1 MLPIGIGQAL
11 AFDVNH
17 SFLPRIFDCPIIP
30 TDSWAEKSMAKIAD
44 QYLTIDP
51 WKIIERGF
59 HAERSRVSESIF
71 SLGNEHMGIRGSFDE
86 GYSGDSLV
94 GSYLNGIYEE
104 HFLSEPMTYK
114 GISNRICFM
123 VNTVNWL
130 YTRIQLGDEVLD
142 LRHSRFSNFL
152 RHLDLRTGEL
162 RREFI
167 WKTKSGAELK
177 LEFSR
182 FLSMKTNELGFQRIS
197 LLPQNFSGPLTIT
210 LAMDFSIQH
219 EMYRRNFWNCPQ
231 KAAEDGAWS
240 ILGVTRNIHHKLFA
254 GFKILSEMTADIQ
267 NLDEDQFIGC
277 RFNLNLTQGQEHH
290 LDRAAVLYTTRNPG
304 DGTGVTW
311 SQGRSLLDQLETVNY
326 PEAVKENA
334 RYWQTF
340 WDQSDITIEGDPE
353 AQQGIRYCIF
363 QMQQTY
369 RGTIEGTN
377 IGAKGLT
384 GEAYNGNTFWDTETY
399 CLPYYLFSNPK
410 AAKALIGFRHKTLP
424 QALARAKSLDCRG
437 ACYPVATTDGTES
450 CTLWQ
455 HASLQLQPTTSVA
468 YAIWHYVRITQDLD
482 FLFGPG
488 AELLIHICRFLAN
501 RGQWSPRRN
510 TFGYYAV
517 MGPDEFH
524 MMVNN
529 NCYTNFMAQQTF
541 RYTLKVLAEMAPE
554 KKNGLLQ
561 QLACPPEELGTWQNI
576 SDHMFLPRNA
586 ETGVFEQHEGF
597 FDLPHID
604 VDSIPVQE
612 FPLYQNW
619 SYDRIYR
626 YDMIKQPDVLMFL
639 FLYNQSFSRE
649 EKQANY
655 DYYEP
660 RCIHESSLSPSLH
673 SIIAAELG
681 RQAEAFELFKFA
693 TRIDLDNYNRNTAE
707 GIHLTSIAGAWM
719 NVVYGYGGFRS
730 DGERL
735 VFHPTIPPHWKTYRF
750 QIVYRNSIIRVDVT
764 QKQARIQL
772 MEGAPL
778 SALVCGRLY
787 EINRDGLVVSI

>member
-1 MLPIGIGQAL
+1 
-11 AFDVNH
+11 V
-17 SFLPRIFDCPIIP
+17 
-30 TDSWAEKSMAKIAD
+30 EKIMAKIAD

-51 WKIIERGF
+51 WKIIESGF

-94 GSYLNGIYEE
+94 GNYLNGIYEE

-130 YTRIQLGDEVLD
+130 YTRIQLGNEVLD
-142 LRHSRFSNFL
+142 LNNSRFSDFL
-152 RHLDLRTGEL
+152 RQLDFRTGEL

-167 WKTKSGAELK
+167 WKTKAGQELK
-177 LEFSR
+177 VEFSR
-182 FLSMKTNELGFQRIS
+182 FLSMQTKELGFQHIS
-197 LLPQNFSGPLTIT
+197 LLPQNFSEPVTIT
-210 LAMDFSIQH
+210 LAMDFSVQH
-219 EMYRRNFWNCPQ
+219 EMYRRNFWECPR
-231 KAAEDGAWS
+231 KVANDGKWS
-240 ILGVTRNIHHKLFA
+240 ILGVSRNIKHKLFA
-254 GFKILSEMTADIQ
+254 GFKISAEGAENIH
-267 NLDEDQFIGC
+267 NISEDQLIGC
-277 RFNLNLTQGQEHH
+277 RFDIHLTQGQEHL
-290 LDRAAVLYTTRNPG
+290 LDRAAVLYTTRNPK
-304 DGTGVTW
+304 DSMEATW
-311 SQGRSLLDQLETVNY
+311 SQGMALLDQPGTIHY
-326 PEAVKENA
+326 PEAAKENA

-340 WDQSDITIEGDPE
+340 WNRSDITIEGDPE

-369 RGTIEGTN
+369 RGAIESTN

-399 CLPYYLFSNPK
+399 CLPYYLFSNPE
-410 AAKALIGFRHKTLP
+410 AAKALIGFRHRTLP
-424 QALARAKSLDCRG
+424 QALARAKSLDCQG

-455 HASLQLQPTTSVA
+455 HASLQLQPTTAVA
-468 YAIWHYVRITQDLD
+468 YAIWHYVKITQDLD
-482 FLFGPG
+482 FLFSQG
-488 AELLIHICRFLAN
+488 AELLIHICRFLAS
-501 RGQWSPRRN
+501 RGQWSPQRN

-529 NCYTNFMAQQTF
+529 NCYTNFMAKQTF
-541 RYTLKVLAEMAPE
+541 LYALKVLAEMPQE
-554 KKNGLLQ
+554 KKNDLLQ
-561 QLACPPEELGTWQNI
+561 QLACQPEELSSWQNVA
-576 SDHMFLPRNA
+576 DHMFLPHNA

-604 VDSIPVQE
+604 IDSIPVQD

-626 YDMIKQPDVLMFL
+626 FDMIKQPDVLMFL
-639 FLYNQSFSRE
+639 FLYNQSFPRE

-673 SIIAAELG
+673 SILAAELG
-681 RQAEAFELFKFA
+681 RKAEAFDLFKFA

-707 GIHLTSIAGAWM
+707 GIHLTSIAAAWM
-719 NVVYGYGGFRS
+719 NVVYGYGGLRS
-730 DGERL
+730 DGEQL
-735 VFHPTIPPHWKTYRF
+735 VFQPTIPPHWTSYRF
-750 QIVYRNSIIRVDVT
+750 QIVYRNSVVRVEVT
-764 QKQARIQL
+764 QKQARLQL
-772 MEGAPL
+772 IDGTPL
-778 SALVCGRLY
+778 SALVCGRLR
-787 EINRDGLVVSI
+787 EINQDGLVVPI